1 MKKLIEQNPK
11 TLFKIYGTKEWK
23 LTEWLKSYINNNT
36 VTFTAREA
44 TIFVNSKLN
53 TEYSVTNIRNFMKD
67 RMSMSYKRVKSRPSN
82 INIQKIDK
90 IRSLFAVKL
99 SKEITFN
106 SLLINI
112 DESSINRF
120 VKSNYSWGYKGKPVE
135 WRNASFTESISW
147 VLAICSNG
155 SWLWFLSNQTIDG
168 KTFVWFT
175 KILDN
180 WLKLY
185 ENFGYNEVIIIL
197 DNWSIHKGKLT
208 QGLLKK
214 LSYKVFYIPAY
225 SPEFAPVE
233 MSFSLL
239 KRTLSE
245 SNKNKGIKLSFRQ
258 NLTKIYQSLQSLT
271 SKTIKRM
278 FGRLFK
284 TMKDYLAI

>member
-23 LTEWLKSYINNNT
+23 LTEWLKSYINSNT
-36 VTFTAREA
+36 FTFTAREA
-44 TIFVNSKLN
+44 TLFVNSKLN

-67 RMSMSYKRVKSRPSN
+67 RMNMSYKRVKSRPSN
-82 INIQKIDK
+82 INIKKIDK

-112 DESSINRF
+112 NESSINRF

-168 KTFVWFT
+168 K
-175 KILDN
+175 
-180 WLKLY
+180 
-185 ENFGYNEVIIIL
+185 NFCLV
-197 DNWSIHKGKLT
+197 
-208 QGLLKK
+208 
-214 LSYKVFYIPAY
+214 YKD
-225 SPEFAPVE
+225 SW
-233 MSFSLL
+233 
-239 KRTLSE
+239 
-245 SNKNKGIKLSFRQ
+245 
-258 NLTKIYQSLQSLT
+258 
-271 SKTIKRM
+271 
-278 FGRLFK
+278 
-284 TMKDYLAI
+284 